1 MSAPRAASTHFV
13 GQITQ
18 GKLLHLKALGD
29 FGGILGKYKFTLVTS
44 STAVSL
50 SLICL
55 GTNSLL
61 TRLSV
66 LFICISILEEVVHV
80 LKAHVCIFYNKILT
94 NYIRWLSHVFHKVL
108 II

>member
-1 MSAPRAASTHFV
+1 MNF
-13 GQITQ
+13 
-18 GKLLHLKALGD
+18 
-29 FGGILGKYKFTLVTS
+29 GKYRLTHVAS

-50 SLICL
+50 SLICF

-66 LFICISILEEVVHV
+66 FFICISILEEVVHV
-80 LKAHVCIFYNKILT
+80 LQAHVCVFYNNILT
-94 NYIRWLSHVFHKVL
+94 NYIRWLAYVFHKGL